1 MLQELFTKKSI
12 YARPSLC
19 KWLTHSNH
27 TPRATGHHPIREMN
41 NFSTYSI
48 FDNVNHKKIWWL
60 LQSQWT
66 MCECA
71 NNIRSGYKYVAFMSD
86 QLQLHPVKQK
96 RKLEYNS
103 HYMFHLI

>member
-1 MLQELFTKKSI
+1 MSICAHIARIVYEKISI
-12 YARPSLC
+12 YARSSLC

-27 TPRATGHHPIREMN
+27 IPGATGHHPIREMN

-48 FDNVNHKKIWWL
+48 FGNVNHEKISWP

-71 NNIRSGYKYVAFMSD
+71 NNIRSGYSYVA
-86 QLQLHPVKQK
+86 LH
-96 RKLEYNS
+96 E
-103 HYMFHLI
+103 